1 MMPQLNPM
9 NYFRVDLPTT
19 CSLPTTSN
27 QEENTSDELF
37 SVTEIHD

>member
-1 MMPQLNPM
+1 MPQNPM
-9 NYFRVDLPTT
+9 NYFRIDLPT
-19 CSLPTTSN
+19 STSN

>member
-1 MMPQLNPM
+1 MPQNPM
-9 NYFRVDLPTT
+9 NYFRIDLPS
-19 CSLPTTSN
+19 SLPTSN